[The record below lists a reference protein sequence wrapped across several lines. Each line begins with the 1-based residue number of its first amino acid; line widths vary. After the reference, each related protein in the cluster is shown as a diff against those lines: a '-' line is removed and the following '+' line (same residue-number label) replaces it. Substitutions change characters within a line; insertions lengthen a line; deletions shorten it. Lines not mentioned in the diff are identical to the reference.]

1 MKKTLFLIASI
12 SLTFSMHG
20 QMAPQETEWY
30 TPTPPKIVP
39 GTQPGAAPSDAIIL
53 FDGKLE
59 SPAYITVVM
68 NGILVQNNF
77 ELKGNTP
84 FIGYPTYTP
93 HGRLPLMLQDHGTE
107 VAFRNIWIREL

>member
-1 MKKTLFLIASI
+1 MTKTLFLIVSI

-30 TPTPPKIVP
+30 TPTKVVP

-59 SPAYITVVM
+59 
-68 NGILVQNNF
+68 
-77 ELKGNTP
+77 LKGNTP

-93 HGRLPLMLQDHGTE
+93 HGRLSLMLQDHGTE